1 MSEESTLVRRAAL
14 RLRLGVRGV
23 AEDVVRIRKDVVV
36 LHEVVVRAQ
45 IRGADLGRA
54 PRAREVARVG
64 THLQLRERAN
74 YEEVLVAPA

>member
-45 IRGADLGRA
+45 IRGAYLGRA